1 MVALKAASVSARWL
15 AHTCC
20 RVRSNASEP
29 RFLHTSNTRPTTSPK
44 NIMPPVRTTGKNTA
58 FKPPRRISD
67 KSNTSDSSAP
77 KAPAPRAPA
86 AAASRPPASASRALA
101 LKPATTLIS
110 SDTELDDIE
119 NDNDEEL
126 EDTTHR
132 RRSTNTVVGNDVSTS
147 NAVVVPP
154 ASQNS
159 MGGED
164 QPPIPPKLLN
174 RLLHEGFQD
183 EEMRIGKE
191 AMAVA
196 NKYVETFVRE
206 ALARAMY
213 EREEADRDEGGAG
226 DGFLQ
231 VGLSLPGTRTDS
243 RAILLIGS

>member
-1 MVALKAASVSARWL
+1 
-15 AHTCC
+15 
-20 RVRSNASEP
+20 
-29 RFLHTSNTRPTTSPK
+29 
-44 NIMPPVRTTGKNTA
+44 MPPVRTTGKNTA

-67 KSNTSDSSAP
+67 KSNTSDSSAS

-86 AAASRPPASASRALA
+86 AAASRPPASASRAPA
-101 LKPATTLIS
+101 FKPATTLIS

-119 NDNDEEL
+119 KDDEEL
-126 EDTTHR
+126 EDTAHR
-132 RRSTNTVVGNDVSTS
+132 RRSTNTAVGNDASTS

-231 VGLSLPGTRTDS
+231 VEDLEKLAPQ
-243 RAILLIGS
+243 LLLDF

>member
-1 MVALKAASVSARWL
+1 
-15 AHTCC
+15 
-20 RVRSNASEP
+20 
-29 RFLHTSNTRPTTSPK
+29 
-44 NIMPPVRTTGKNTA
+44 MPPVRTTGKNTA

-67 KSNTSDSSAP
+67 KSNTSDSSAS

-86 AAASRPPASASRALA
+86 AAASRPPASASRAPA
-101 LKPATTLIS
+101 FKPATTLIS

-119 NDNDEEL
+119 NDGEEL
-126 EDTTHR
+126 EDTAHR
-132 RRSTNTVVGNDVSTS
+132 RRSTNTAVGNDAST
-147 NAVVVPP
+147 VVVPP

-231 VGLSLPGTRTDS
+231 VEDLEKLAPQ
-243 RAILLIGS
+243 LLLDF